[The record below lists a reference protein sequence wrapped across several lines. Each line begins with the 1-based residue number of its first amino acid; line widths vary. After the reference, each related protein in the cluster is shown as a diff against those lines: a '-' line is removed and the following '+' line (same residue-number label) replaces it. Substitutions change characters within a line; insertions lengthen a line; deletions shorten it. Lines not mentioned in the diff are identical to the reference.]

1 MGLGELDA
9 LEVLLMLELIAGD
22 ADVVF
27 AAVEDSAVVTGSLI
41 MNGALVPP
49 SYTLALKPDNGATD
63 TSEPHEP

>member
-1 MGLGELDA
+1 
-9 LEVLLMLELIAGD
+9 MLELIAGD